1 MMHETYIALFQT
13 QSGFTKETT
22 KTKKNSSPLLKG
34 TISSSSEIVSNFK
47 EVCYE
52 GLLDL
57 DSSEW
62 GGVSNVLGE
71 QVPEGGSC
79 DGEGPVPSCLLQK
92 TGGASFFLQADGN
105 LSSALD
111 WLPPTLSPCI

>member
-1 MMHETYIALFQT
+1 MKSTTLTFCIRLNALIVKIIIIIMMHETYIALFQT

-34 TISSSSEIVSNFK
+34 TFSSSSEIVSNFK

-57 DSSEW
+57 DSSE
-62 GGVSNVLGE
+62 
-71 QVPEGGSC
+71 
-79 DGEGPVPSCLLQK
+79 
-92 TGGASFFLQADGN
+92 
-105 LSSALD
+105 
-111 WLPPTLSPCI
+111 